1 MTLAIGEHTL
11 GCACGLTF
19 LVPRDSSKMNV
30 NNVSHRLLRNLVRPP
45 LNRHLKFPP
54 KIPPLTVKEYVRL
67 WSWYVIRIWYPVELK
82 KKSTL
87 KCLDKCQRYFSKLF
101 SIYVEDTIFF
111 SSNQKL
117 RIAFRFYTLFDVILR
132 NCF

>member
-1 MTLAIGEHTL
+1 MADFKILYCNGKIKVLFKIYYFITMRISMTLAIGAHTL
-11 GCACGLTF
+11 GYACGLTF

-67 WSWYVIRIWYPVELK
+67 
-82 KKSTL
+82 
-87 KCLDKCQRYFSKLF
+87 
-101 SIYVEDTIFF
+101 
-111 SSNQKL
+111 
-117 RIAFRFYTLFDVILR
+117 
-132 NCF
+132 